1 MKILLLTA
9 FICLTLNSCKEKK
22 SEIYSDS
29 SIAINGYDP
38 VAYFTENRPVKGSSE
53 YSIQWKGVNWLFSSR
68 DNLNAFLSDPG
79 KYEPQYGGYCAY
91 GCSKGKKATTDPQA
105 WTIVDGKLYLNNS
118 LQVRAKWLM
127 EQKQRIELADKYWP
141 QIKNQ

>member
-1 MKILLLTA
+1 MKSTILAVL
-9 FICLTLNSCKEKK
+9 ICLVLNSCNEKQP
-22 SEIYSDS
+22 EIYSNS

-38 VAYFTENRPVKGSSE
+38 VAYFTENKPVKGNSE
-53 YSIQWKGVNWLFSSR
+53 YSFEWKGAHWLFSSK
-68 DNLNAFLSDPG
+68 DNMDLFASAPE

-118 LQVRAKWLM
+118 PQVKEKWLM
-127 EQKQRIELADKYWP
+127 EQKQRIELADKNWP
-141 QIKNQ
+141 QIKDK